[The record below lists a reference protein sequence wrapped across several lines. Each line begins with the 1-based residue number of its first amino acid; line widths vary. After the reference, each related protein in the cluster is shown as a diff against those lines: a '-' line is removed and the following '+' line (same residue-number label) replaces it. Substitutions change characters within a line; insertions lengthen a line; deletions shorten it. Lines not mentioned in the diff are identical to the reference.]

1 MENKI
6 SVLMSVYHK
15 EQPEYL
21 DAALRSVFD
30 QTVPPA
36 QVVLVKDGP
45 LTAELDRVIE
55 RFEREYPQMTV
66 VPLAKNVGLGNAL
79 NEGLNHCK
87 YDLVARMDTDD
98 ICLEDRFEKQLK
110 AFEADPSLSVV
121 GGWIDEFESDPDV
134 VVSCRRPPESHRELR
149 TFFQGKNPLN
159 HMTVMFRKE
168 AVKNVGNY
176 QHFYLLED
184 YWLWGRLMANGAKF
198 YNVPSCLVKVRGGAS
213 MTARRGGWKYFKSE
227 MRLQEEFLKMGL
239 INRKIFARNLSV
251 RFAVRMMPNRVRKF
265 VYSKLLRK

>member
-66 VPLAKNVGLGNAL
+66 VPLAKNVGG
-79 NEGLNHCK
+79 
-87 YDLVARMDTDD
+87 
-98 ICLEDRFEKQLK
+98 
-110 AFEADPSLSVV
+110 
-121 GGWIDEFESDPDV
+121 
-134 VVSCRRPPESHRELR
+134 
-149 TFFQGKNPLN
+149 
-159 HMTVMFRKE
+159 
-168 AVKNVGNY
+168 
-176 QHFYLLED
+176 
-184 YWLWGRLMANGAKF
+184 
-198 YNVPSCLVKVRGGAS
+198 
-213 MTARRGGWKYFKSE
+213 
-227 MRLQEEFLKMGL
+227 
-239 INRKIFARNLSV
+239 
-251 RFAVRMMPNRVRKF
+251 
-265 VYSKLLRK
+265 VY